1 MKYMVLLIEN
11 HLRETEVFRGKFFGG
26 RTMIEFQCDYA
37 EGAHPK
43 ILERMIET
51 NMDQTPGYGLDPY
64 CDEARRLIRKA
75 CGRENIDVQF
85 LVGGTQT
92 NTTIICSVLRPY
104 QGVLTAASG
113 HINVHESGA
122 IEATGH
128 KVLALP
134 CGREGK
140 ITAEQIKAAYE
151 AHMNDSSAEH
161 MVQPGMVYISNPTE
175 NGTIYYRNEL
185 EAISRVCHECG
196 LPLFLD
202 GARLGYGLMAADNDV
217 ILEDIARLC
226 DVFYIGGTKVGALFG
241 EAVVITNPAISKDFR
256 YMIKQR
262 GGMLAKGRLLGIQFQ
277 TLFEDGLYWQ
287 ISKHAIDMAMK
298 LKKAFRECGY
308 DFYVENSTNQ
318 QLPVLP
324 DAVLKKLSE
333 KYSFSFWEKMDEDH
347 SAVRVCTS
355 WATQEENID
364 ALIEDL
370 KKF

>member
-128 KVLALP
+128 KVL
-134 CGREGK
+134 G
-140 ITAEQIKAAYE
+140 TA
-151 AHMNDSSAEH
+151 MR
-161 MVQPGMVYISNPTE
+161 P
-175 NGTIYYRNEL
+175 
-185 EAISRVCHECG
+185 
-196 LPLFLD
+196 
-202 GARLGYGLMAADNDV
+202 
-217 ILEDIARLC
+217 
-226 DVFYIGGTKVGALFG
+226 
-241 EAVVITNPAISKDFR
+241 
-256 YMIKQR
+256 
-262 GGMLAKGRLLGIQFQ
+262 
-277 TLFEDGLYWQ
+277 
-287 ISKHAIDMAMK
+287 
-298 LKKAFRECGY
+298 
-308 DFYVENSTNQ
+308 
-318 QLPVLP
+318 
-324 DAVLKKLSE
+324 
-333 KYSFSFWEKMDEDH
+333 
-347 SAVRVCTS
+347 
-355 WATQEENID
+355 
-364 ALIEDL
+364 
-370 KKF
+370 

>member
-1 MKYMVLLIEN
+1 M
-11 HLRETEVFRGKFFGG
+11 
-26 RTMIEFQCDYA
+26 MIEFQCDYA

-43 ILERMIET
+43 ILERLVET

-75 CGRENIDVQF
+75 CGREDIDVQF

-92 NTTIICSVLRPY
+92 NTTIICTALRPY
-104 QGVLTAASG
+104 LGVLTAASG

-134 CGREGK
+134 CDHAGK

-151 AHMNDSSAEH
+151 AHMNDGSSEH

-175 NGTIYYRNEL
+175 NGTIYYKQEL
-185 EAISRVCHECG
+185 EAISHVCHECG
-196 LPLFLD
+196 MPLFLD
-202 GARLGYGLMAADNDV
+202 RARLGYGLMAADNDV
-217 ILEDIARLC
+217 TLEDIARLC

-287 ISKHAIDMAMK
+287 ISRHAIDMAMK
-298 LKKAFRECGY
+298 LKKAFQACGY
-308 DFYVENSTNQ
+308 GFYVENSTNQ

-324 DAVLKKLSE
+324 DAVLEKLAG
-333 KYSFSFWEKMDEDH
+333 KYSYSFWEKTDESH
-347 SAVRVCTS
+347 SAVRFCTS
-355 WATQEENID
+355 WATKEENVD
-364 ALIEDL
+364 ALIADL
-370 KKF
+370 NQIRSQMM

>member
-1 MKYMVLLIEN
+1 
-11 HLRETEVFRGKFFGG
+11 
-26 RTMIEFQCDYA
+26 MIEFQCDYA

-122 IEATGH
+122 IEAAGH

-226 DVFYIGGTKVGALFG
+226 DVFYIGGGCF
-241 EAVVITNPAISKDFR
+241 I
-256 YMIKQR
+256 
-262 GGMLAKGRLLGIQFQ
+262 
-277 TLFEDGLYWQ
+277 W
-287 ISKHAIDMAMK
+287 
-298 LKKAFRECGY
+298 
-308 DFYVENSTNQ
+308 
-318 QLPVLP
+318 
-324 DAVLKKLSE
+324 
-333 KYSFSFWEKMDEDH
+333 
-347 SAVRVCTS
+347 
-355 WATQEENID
+355 
-364 ALIEDL
+364 
-370 KKF
+370 

>member
-1 MKYMVLLIEN
+1 M
-11 HLRETEVFRGKFFGG
+11 
-26 RTMIEFQCDYA
+26 MIEFQCDYA

-43 ILERMIET
+43 ILERLVET

-75 CGRENIDVQF
+75 CGREDIDVQF

-134 CGREGK
+134 CDHAGK

-151 AHMNDSSAEH
+151 AHMNDDSSEH

-175 NGTIYYRNEL
+175 NGTIYYKQEL

-196 LPLFLD
+196 MPLFLD

-217 ILEDIARLC
+217 TLEDIARLC

-262 GGMLAKGRLLGIQFQ
+262 GGMLAKGRLLGIQYEV
-277 TLFEDGLYWQ
+277 LFTDDLYEK
-287 ISKHAIDMAMK
+287 IALHADKLAMDIRH
-298 LKKAFRECGY
+298 AFESHHVSLLY
-308 DFYVENSTNQ
+308 DSITNQ
-318 QLPVLP
+318 QYPILTDEEL
-324 DAVLKKLSE
+324 AAFSE
-333 KYSFSFWEKMDEDH
+333 KYAFSFWCKTDAQH

-355 WATQEENID
+355 WATKEEHVNALLADID
-364 ALIEDL
+364 RIC
-370 KKF
+370 KR

>member
-1 MKYMVLLIEN
+1 
-11 HLRETEVFRGKFFGG
+11 
-26 RTMIEFQCDYA
+26 MIEFQCDYA

-202 GARLGYGLMAADNDV
+202 GARLGYGLMAADNDI

-277 TLFEDGLYWQ
+277 TLFEDGRYIFFQLFFDLINPGIQQQFQQFLCVSVILSQYCFFYFPQ
-287 ISKHAIDMAMK
+287 HSSIRNHLSLSHIKMVLFFYHFLFALQLEISMYCLM
-298 LKKAFRECGY
+298 LFFR
-308 DFYVENSTNQ
+308 
-318 QLPVLP
+318 
-324 DAVLKKLSE
+324 
-333 KYSFSFWEKMDEDH
+333 
-347 SAVRVCTS
+347 
-355 WATQEENID
+355 
-364 ALIEDL
+364 
-370 KKF
+370 